1 MNTKGHT
8 RYRTS
13 DNRIVVGVTTVVGLL
28 AKPALIHWANK
39 KGLDG
44 EDSGRIADDT
54 AASGTLAHAIITDR
68 LRGFET
74 DFSDYDHKQIES
86 ARWSV
91 RSWDAWSQGKV
102 IELIFAEAPLVSEIY
117 RYGGTCDIY
126 AKVNGALDLID
137 LKSGSGLYPEFSVQ
151 VSAYRQLLEENGH
164 KVERVRILNIPRHKT
179 STFHEIV
186 LGPEVL
192 EINFKIFLH
201 LLAVYQLR
209 RELT

>member
-13 DNRIVVGVTTVVGLL
+13 DNGIVPGVTTVVGLL
-28 AKPALIHWANK
+28 AKPALVNWANK
-39 KGLDG
+39 MGLDG
-44 EDSGRIADDT
+44 LDSSKIADDT
-54 AASGTLAHAIITDR
+54 AASGTLAHRIITDR
-68 LRGFET
+68 LQGFET
-74 DFSDYDHKQIES
+74 DFSDYDHKQIET

-91 RSWDAWSQGKV
+91 KSWDAWSQGKK
-102 IELIFAEAPLVSEIY
+102 IELIFTEAPLVSEIY

-126 AKVNGALDLID
+126 AKVNGARDLID
-137 LKSGSGLYPEFSVQ
+137 LKSGSGLYPEFNIQ

-164 KVERVRILNIPRHKT
+164 KVERVRILNIPRSKT

-192 EINFKIFLH
+192 AINFRIFIH

-209 RELT
+209 REL